1 MAGSRTEIQ
10 NPGWGLTT
18 VYRWKFAQHTIE
30 LELAH
35 CVQIFVTHAVS
46 QGR

>member
-10 NPGWGLTT
+10 YLGWSLTT
-18 VYRWKFAQHTIE
+18 SDRWKFAQHTIE